1 MANEDAKSLSILSVG
16 ASPHWHCG
24 RTVPGYMQSTVL
36 ALLPAAAMAV
46 VIFGIQALQVMALS
60 CATAVIVEAVCC
72 KCMEREPS
80 VDDFSALLIGLLFA
94 FLLPAAAPWWLVVA
108 GSAIS
113 ILLGKMLFGGLGAN
127 PMCAPLVGW
136 AVCRLSWVNFIDIDA
151 TMLNTELINPITQL
165 KYYGPEAAAQVGMMD
180 ILLGNQL
187 GGLGSVH
194 VLAIALGGVYLIAT
208 RKISFHIP
216 LAFLIGVFVTASI
229 FYLID
234 SNIYIGPVFHILGG
248 SVMLGAFFLATDP
261 GSSPVE
267 KIPMIIYGLAAGA
280 LVIIIRVYG
289 IYPDGVP
296 FAILLANLMMP
307 LLDRIRPKPFGAR

>member
-1 MANEDAKSLSILSVG
+1 MANEDVKSLSILSVG

-24 RTVPGYMQSTVL
+24 RTVPGYNINIIL
-36 ALLPAAAMAV
+36 ALLPAAVMAV
-46 VIFGIQALQVMALS
+46 VIFGMQALQVMALS
-60 CATAVIVEAVCC
+60 CAVAVVVEVLCC
-72 KCMEREPS
+72 KVMNREVS
-80 VDDFSALLIGLLFA
+80 VDDFSALLTGLLFA
-94 FLLPAAAPWWLVVA
+94 FLLPAAVPWWLVVA

-113 ILLGKMLFGGLGAN
+113 ILMGKMLFGGLGAN

-136 AVCRLSWVNFIDIDA
+136 AVCRLSWVNFMDIDA
-151 TMLNTELINPITQL
+151 SMLNTELINPITQL
-165 KYYGPEAAAQVGMMD
+165 KYYGPEAAAQIGITD
-180 ILLGNQL
+180 ILVGNQL

-194 VLAIALGGVYLIAT
+194 VLALALGGLYLIAT

-216 LAFLIGVFVTASI
+216 LAFLIGVFVTATI
-229 FYLID
+229 FYVLD
-234 SNIYIGPVFHILGG
+234 SNMYAGPVFHILGG
-248 SVMLGAFFLATDP
+248 SVMLGAFFLATDS
-261 GSSPVE
+261 GSSPVL

-289 IYPDGVP
+289 IYPDGVA